1 MKKLFS
7 ILAVLFTGVFIFG
20 MIYSDPYGSK
30 TSSSSDN
37 SINQVV
43 PPTSDIVKFVD
54 DMNGTNDT
62 AGLRARGWI
71 PKRGPLS
78 GPAGTTPNWFQGN
91 STVFAAFE
99 GPPTGYVGANFNNV
113 TGDNTIDL
121 WLISPVVNGAAGDTV
136 SLYSRAPDAS
146 TFPDSIRVYWSS
158 TGDTV
163 PGSGAFVEIGKFKV
177 STAGWTEKRYT
188 IPTVGAT
195 GRFAINYRVAH
206 GGPLGANSDFI
217 GVDLVRLLG
226 PSTVGIEPVNNQV
239 PNTYS
244 LEQNYPNPFNPS
256 TNINFSIPNSG
267 LVKLSVFDI
276 SGKEVATIVNG
287 DVAAGNY
294 VVNYNA
300 SQLSSGVYFY
310 RIVAGNFTQ
319 TKKMLIV
326 K

>member
-1 MKKLFS
+1 
-7 ILAVLFTGVFIFG
+7 
-20 MIYSDPYGSK
+20 MIYSDPYGSR
-30 TSSSSDN
+30 SNNSSDN
-37 SINQVV
+37 SINPVI

-54 DMNGTNDT
+54 DMNGANDS

-78 GPAGTTPNWFQGN
+78 GPAGSTPNWFQGN
-91 STVFAAFE
+91 NTVFNAYE
-99 GPPTGYVGANFNNV
+99 GPTTGYVGANFNNV
-113 TGDNTIDL
+113 TGTNTIDL
-121 WLISPVVNGAAGDTV
+121 WLISPPVNAAAGDTV
-136 SLYSRAPDAS
+136 SLWSRSPDAS
-146 TFPDSIRVYWSS
+146 TYPDFIKIYWSA

-163 PGSGAFVEIGKFKV
+163 PGSGNFVAIGNFTV

-188 IPTVGAT
+188 LPTAGAT
-195 GRFAINYRVAH
+195 GRFAINYIVPN
-206 GGPLGANSDFI
+206 GGPTGVNSDYI

-226 PSTVGIEPVNNQV
+226 PSTVGITPINNQV
-239 PNTYS
+239 PEVYS
-244 LEQNYPNPFNPS
+244 LKQNYPNPFNPT

-310 RIVAGNFTQ
+310 RIDAGNFTQ
-319 TKKMLIV
+319 TKKMLLI